1 MIALYKLGFLAEA
14 GLDEILLPAG
24 ADAPTW
30 RLAVD
35 FVVLAAWRETNWT
48 TSHQV
53 DLVAPRMT
61 QRLRE
66 LFNHFSYGMGPPGT
80 FSACSFSML
89 WFALTSG
96 KELQARHIFSM

>member
-1 MIALYKLGFLAEA
+1 MIARYKLGFLAEA

-48 TSHQV
+48 TSQPV
-53 DLVAPRMT
+53 DLVD
-61 QRLRE
+61 LV
-66 LFNHFSYGMGPPGT
+66 NHFSCGIGLPGT
-80 FSACSFSML
+80 FSAHSFPRL
-89 WFALTSG
+89 WFVLALG
-96 KELQARHIFSM
+96 KYL